1 MAENTF
7 TEADAQSLSE
17 KLSGLNLTQG
27 EANALAATMGGEL
40 TQQSDVEPYIAV
52 KVGPFSRRV
61 TIRTPFGSI
70 TSARRPS

>member
-1 MAENTF
+1 MAENF

-17 KLSGLNLTQG
+17 KISGLNLTQG

-40 TQQSDVEPYIAV
+40 TNSDVEPYISVRAGAV
-52 KVGPFSRRV
+52 SVRV
-61 TIRTPFGSI
+61 RIRTPFGSI